1 MVSVS
6 AYIKVINR
14 HFENYDDYNVQNAKG
29 QLKRKKKYFLHKSL
43 LIVMIHG
50 TKIFV
55 TACLVLFVPPNRS
68 SVPTYYITTTTTCI
82 HAKYKI
88 LREVNI

>member
-29 QLKRKKKYFLHKSL
+29 QLKQKK
-43 LIVMIHG
+43 
-50 TKIFV
+50 
-55 TACLVLFVPPNRS
+55 
-68 SVPTYYITTTTTCI
+68 
-82 HAKYKI
+82 
-88 LREVNI
+88 NISYMKVY